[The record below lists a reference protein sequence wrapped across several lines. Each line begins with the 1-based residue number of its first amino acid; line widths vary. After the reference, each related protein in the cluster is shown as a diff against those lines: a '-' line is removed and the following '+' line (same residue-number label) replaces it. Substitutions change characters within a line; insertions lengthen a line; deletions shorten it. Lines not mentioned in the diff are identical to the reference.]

1 MKKNEHG
8 FGVVEI
14 LLIVV
19 IVGILGFVGWY
30 VWNSQKK
37 TNTTLDN
44 TSKSQSEPQKVTKKT
59 TTVTS
64 TTTKETPPS
73 EFVNV
78 IQDNENV
85 IQVAPSKIA
94 KTADQ
99 AKILQALHELCKDA
113 THSYVTVNHIVF
125 DGNSNFKQD
134 GNYAEINISRCDPKS
149 NTLADLGGSGAATY
163 LHKNS
168 NGVWVYDIASQMGVL
183 CKDVDGKGYP
193 TTIIPDCYQ
202 SDGTTTRAPK

>member
-59 TTVTS
+59 TTVTATP
-64 TTTKETPPS
+64 TTTANTVKIPELG
-73 EFVNV
+73 
-78 IQDNENV
+78 IQFT
-85 IQVAPSKIA
+85 APSDIKDITYVIEKQTDPSGKEVTYARLTSKTLTDVSPSCDAKSSSIGVIA
-94 KTADQ
+94 KGLGTKPVEAE
-99 AKILQALHELCKDA
+99 APTYYGALMKQ
-113 THSYVTVNHIVF
+113 F
-125 DGNSNFKQD
+125 DGFFIT
-134 GNYAEINISRCDPKS
+134 YEKS
-149 NTLADLGGSGAATY
+149 HAACSSATGGSPEFE
-163 LHKNS
+163 K
-168 NGVWVYDIASQMGVL
+168 ASELQQKEMTELQTAV
-183 CKDVDGKGYP
+183 KTVTQTK
-193 TTIIPDCYQ
+193 
-202 SDGTTTRAPK
+202 